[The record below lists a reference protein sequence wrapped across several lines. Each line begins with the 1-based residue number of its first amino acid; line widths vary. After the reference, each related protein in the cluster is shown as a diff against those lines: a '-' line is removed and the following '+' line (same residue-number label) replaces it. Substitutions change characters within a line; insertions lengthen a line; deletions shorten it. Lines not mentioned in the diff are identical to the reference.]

1 MIVCGI
7 DASTRSTGWSIFDDK
22 KLIDYGIIKPEGDGW
37 REHIINQAPE
47 LLKIFNQY
55 CPDKIYMEDVPLK
68 QGNLLTLV
76 QLGAVQGFF
85 YGLVAS
91 FNIPVEFL
99 NPSQWRGPIGLF
111 DGTRAGTKRAE
122 MKRKSVEK
130 ANELFGL
137 DLIWK
142 SPCSIKNEDDI
153 SDAILIAYSQ
163 IKVKHIGKPNSR

>member
-1 MIVCGI
+1 M
-7 DASTRSTGWSIFDDK
+7 FDSG
-22 KLIDYGIIKPEGDGW
+22 KLVAHGKIKPHGCDW
-37 REHIINQAPE
+37 RERIMNETMALAALIREHCPQVIIA
-47 LLKIFNQY
+47 
-55 CPDKIYMEDVPLK
+55 EDVPK
-68 QGNLLTLV
+68 KPGANTL
-76 QLGAVQGFF
+76 QKLGAVHGMILSLCAGFK
-85 YGLVAS
+85 
-91 FNIPVEFL
+91 VEPMFL
-99 NPSQWRGPIGLF
+99 LPSNWRHDIGLF